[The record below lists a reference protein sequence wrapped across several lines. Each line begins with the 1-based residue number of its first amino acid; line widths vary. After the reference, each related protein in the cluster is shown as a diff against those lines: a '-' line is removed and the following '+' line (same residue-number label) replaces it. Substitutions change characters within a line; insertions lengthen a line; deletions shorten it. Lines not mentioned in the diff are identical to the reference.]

1 VQNEFVMDLENA
13 ASKANSEI
21 LFSEIAQ
28 QGGLFANPWLI
39 FTNYIDAVNENC
51 VQTMLPKWE
60 SKLGGAEI
68 LMSTHRFTMTESGR
82 VDPIV
87 QVLLQNCIFVYK

>member
-1 VQNEFVMDLENA
+1 MQKEFVMDLENA

-28 QGGLFANPWLI
+28 EGGRFDNPWLI

-60 SKLGGAEI
+60 SKPGGAEI

-82 VDPIV
+82 VDPTV
-87 QVLLQNCIFVYK
+87 QALLRNSTYVYK